1 MFIDSNK
8 ENIANLER
16 QKIAIQD
23 QLQFETKVSRV
34 IQLEEELYEIED
46 TIKKLTQPVRPA

>member
-8 ENIANLER
+8 ETIADLER

-23 QLQFETKVSRV
+23 QLQFENKVSRV
-34 IQLEEELYEIED
+34 IKLEEELYEIED

>member
-8 ENIANLER
+8 ETIADLER
-16 QKIAIQD
+16 QKVAIQD
-23 QLQFETKVSRV
+23 QLQFENKVSRV
-34 IQLEEELYEIED
+34 IKLEEELYEIED